1 MPIPEAVTASLPSGD
16 ISPSNAEQRVYL
28 YVGVAYSDINSD
40 GPPLGWVAQFQ
51 VQNDGRLTPLTPFHT
66 RNIGPPSSASAV
78 SPSNDYLLMFS
89 GQISEFGIGNDGRLA
104 SNTAPTAQGNA
115 AAFTPNGQFVLVAN
129 SASGTLTSY
138 SLDSSSGSFTRIS
151 TVPTGGW
158 AQYVV
163 IDKSSKFAYVSN
175 ANSGAISEYTISS
188 SGLLAANGSVASGGG
203 DPRGQVISPTGYLYC
218 ANTNSNS
225 VTQYSIDATTGT
237 LVQLNTYTASNPPQG
252 GPLWISL
259 NPTGTYLYVGNVDEI
274 AQFTVELDGTL
285 TGNGATPTSALAL
298 WGAVDPSGKF
308 LYAAE
313 IGGSGGK
320 VSVYGISD
328 SGALIPEGSFLFGKN
343 LVPET
348 LVLAER

>member
-1 MPIPEAVTASLPSGD
+1 MP
-16 ISPSNAEQRVYL
+16 PSNTEQRVYL
-28 YVGVAYSDINSD
+28 YVGVAYSDID
-40 GPPLGWVAQFQ
+40 GPQPGWVAQFQ
-51 VQNDGRLTPLTPFHT
+51 VQNDGRLMPLNPFHT
-66 RNIGPPSSASAV
+66 RNIGPSSASAV
-78 SPSNDYLLMFS
+78 SPSNQHLLIF
-89 GQISEFGIGNDGRLA
+89 GGPISEFSVGKNGRLA
-104 SNTAPTAQGNA
+104 SDTAPTAQGNA
-115 AAFTPNGQFVLVAN
+115 GAFTPNGQFVLVAN
-129 SASGTLTSY
+129 SASGTLSSY
-138 SLDSSSGSFTRIS
+138 SLDSLSGSFTPIS

-163 IDKSSKFAYVSN
+163 VDKSSKFAYVSN

-188 SGLLAANGSVASGGG
+188 SGLLAANGSVASGGD
-203 DPRGQVISPTGYLYC
+203 DPRGLVISPSGFLYC
-218 ANTNSNS
+218 ANANSSS
-225 VTQYSIDATTGT
+225 VTQYSIDASTGT
-237 LVQLNTYTASNPPQG
+237 LVQLNTYMVSNPPQG

-259 NPTGTYLYVGNVDEI
+259 NPAGTYLYVGNVDEI

-285 TGNGATPTSALAL
+285 TGNGATPTPALAL

-313 IGGSGGK
+313 IGEGEGN

-328 SGALIPEGSFLFGKN
+328 SGALIPEGSFLLGKN